1 MIWIT
6 ATGDAIA
13 AGYGLMSLPGT
24 HRLRLVIQR
33 VEVGYP
39 PRSTYR
45 LVAYPPPPG
54 VSLRPAIFHSREE
67 VITCLEATL
76 PGFDPARLG
85 TGLQTS
91 IVFAEDIEL
100 NEAQLVTLGVTG

>member
-1 MIWIT
+1 M
-6 ATGDAIA
+6 ASPA
-13 AGYGLMSLPGT
+13 T
-24 HRLRLVIQR
+24 HRIRLVSQR

-45 LVAYPPPPG
+45 LVAYPAPPG

-67 VITCLEATL
+67 VITRLQAAL

-85 TGLQTS
+85 TGLQTTV
-91 IVFAEDIEL
+91 VFAKDIEL
-100 NEAQLVTLGVTG
+100 IEAQLVILGVTG